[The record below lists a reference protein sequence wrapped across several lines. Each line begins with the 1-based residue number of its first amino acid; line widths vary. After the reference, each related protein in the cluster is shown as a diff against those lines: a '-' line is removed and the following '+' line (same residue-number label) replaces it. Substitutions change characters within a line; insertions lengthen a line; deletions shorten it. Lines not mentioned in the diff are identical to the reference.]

1 MAPERGVAPPARP
14 CGTMAVLFL
23 RWVFKILNSGK
34 EHELMNRSARLVAV
48 FAVAAALLSATG
60 CQMLKARDQL
70 NKGVQAYKSANY
82 EQAIDHF
89 RNAVR
94 LDPQLKVAKL
104 YLATAYTSQYVPGVE
119 TKENIAMAEQ
129 AVEQYKAVLGDD
141 PQNVTSLKGI
151 AYLYMQM
158 KRFDEAREYYKKS
171 IAADPND
178 PDVYYSIGVLDWTA
192 VYKDTADRKRKEGL
206 QIDDEMKG
214 KRDIKLCADI
224 KAANENRADEGLSML
239 QNAMQK
245 RQDYD
250 DAMVYVNLIY
260 LRKADMECS
269 DPEVRAQDRKM
280 SEEWSNKAMDARKR
294 KQEAAAKKST
304 GGIVL
309 DTPDT
314 KK

>member
-1 MAPERGVAPPARP
+1 
-14 CGTMAVLFL
+14 
-23 RWVFKILNSGK
+23 
-34 EHELMNRSARLVAV
+34 MNRSTRLVAV

-82 EQAIDHF
+82 ETAIDHF

-119 TKENIAMAEQ
+119 TPENIAMAQQ
-129 AVEQYKAVLGDD
+129 AIEQYKAVLAEDA
-141 PQNVTSLKGI
+141 QNVTSLKGI

-158 KRFDEAREYYKKS
+158 KKFDEARDYYKKS

-192 VYKDTADRKRKEGL
+192 VYKDTADRKSKEGL
-206 QIDDEMKG
+206 KIDDEMKG
-214 KRDIKLCADI
+214 KRDTKLCADI
-224 KAANENRADEGLSML
+224 KAANEDRADEGLSML

-269 DPEVRAQDRKM
+269 DPEVRAQDKKM

-294 KQEAAAKKST
+294 KQEAAAKKGNS
-304 GGIVL
+304 GIVL

>member
-1 MAPERGVAPPARP
+1 
-14 CGTMAVLFL
+14 
-23 RWVFKILNSGK
+23 
-34 EHELMNRSARLVAV
+34 MNRSARLVAV

-129 AVEQYKAVLGDD
+129 AVEQYKAVLAEDA
-141 PQNVTSLKGI
+141 QNVTSLKGI

-192 VYKDTADRKRKEGL
+192 VYKDTADRKSKEGL
-206 QIDDEMKG
+206 KIDDEMKG
-214 KRDIKLCADI
+214 KRDTKLCADI
-224 KAANENRADEGLSML
+224 KAANEDRADEGLSML

-260 LRKADMECS
+260 LRKADMECN
-269 DPEVRAQDRKM
+269 DAEVRAQDRKM

-294 KQEAAAKKST
+294 KQEAAAKKSS

>member
-1 MAPERGVAPPARP
+1 
-14 CGTMAVLFL
+14 
-23 RWVFKILNSGK
+23 
-34 EHELMNRSARLVAV
+34 MNRSARLVAV

-70 NKGVQAYKSANY
+70 NKGVQAYKNARY
-82 EQAIDHF
+82 EEAIDHF
-89 RNAVR
+89 RNAAR

-104 YLATAYTSQYVPGVE
+104 YLATAYTSQYVPGVD

-129 AVEQYKAVLGDD
+129 AIDQYKAVLGDD
-141 PQNVTSLKGI
+141 AQNVTSLKGI

-158 KRFDEAREYYKKS
+158 KRFDEARDYYKKS

-192 VYKDTADRKRKEGL
+192 VYKDTADRKAKEGL
-206 QIDDEMKG
+206 KIDDEMKG
-214 KRDIKLCADI
+214 KRDAKLCADI
-224 KAANENRADEGLSML
+224 KAANEARADEGLSML

-250 DAMVYVNLIY
+250 DAMVYVNLLY
-260 LRKADMECS
+260 LRKADMECT
-269 DPEVRAQDRKM
+269 DPEVRAQDKKL

-294 KQEAAAKKST
+294 KQEAAAKKGG

>member
-1 MAPERGVAPPARP
+1 
-14 CGTMAVLFL
+14 
-23 RWVFKILNSGK
+23 
-34 EHELMNRSARLVAV
+34 MNRSARLVAV

-129 AVEQYKAVLGDD
+129 AIEQYKAVLAEDT
-141 PQNVTSLKGI
+141 QNVTSLKGI

-158 KRFDEAREYYKKS
+158 KKFDEAREYYKKS

-192 VYKDTADRKRKEGL
+192 VYKDTADRKSKEGL
-206 QIDDEMKG
+206 KIDDEMKG
-214 KRDIKLCADI
+214 KRDTKLCADI
-224 KAANENRADEGLSML
+224 KAANEARADEGLSML

-250 DAMVYVNLIY
+250 DAMVYVNLLY

-269 DPEVRAQDRKM
+269 DPEVRAQDKKM

-294 KQEAAAKKST
+294 KQEAAAKKGS

>member
-1 MAPERGVAPPARP
+1 
-14 CGTMAVLFL
+14 
-23 RWVFKILNSGK
+23 
-34 EHELMNRSARLVAV
+34 MNRSARLVAV

-129 AVEQYKAVLGDD
+129 AVEQYKAVLAEDA
-141 PQNVTSLKGI
+141 QNVTSLKGI

-192 VYKDTADRKRKEGL
+192 VYKDTADRKSKEGL
-206 QIDDEMKG
+206 KIDDEMKG
-214 KRDIKLCADI
+214 KRDTKLCADI
-224 KAANENRADEGLSML
+224 KAANGDRADEGLSML

-260 LRKADMECS
+260 LRKADMECN
-269 DPEVRAQDRKM
+269 DAEVRAQDRKM

-294 KQEAAAKKST
+294 KQEAAAKKSS

>member
-1 MAPERGVAPPARP
+1 
-14 CGTMAVLFL
+14 
-23 RWVFKILNSGK
+23 
-34 EHELMNRSARLVAV
+34 MNRSARLVAV

-129 AVEQYKAVLGDD
+129 AVEQYKAVLAEDA
-141 PQNVTSLKGI
+141 QNVTSLKGI

-192 VYKDTADRKRKEGL
+192 VYKDTADRKSKEGL
-206 QIDDEMKG
+206 KIDDEMKG
-214 KRDIKLCADI
+214 KRDTKLCADI
-224 KAANENRADEGLSML
+224 KAANGDRADEGLSML

-250 DAMVYVNLIY
+250 DAMVYVNLLY
-260 LRKADMECS
+260 LRKADMECN
-269 DPEVRAQDRKM
+269 DAEVRAQDRKM

-294 KQEAAAKKST
+294 KQEAAAKKSS

>member
-1 MAPERGVAPPARP
+1 
-14 CGTMAVLFL
+14 
-23 RWVFKILNSGK
+23 
-34 EHELMNRSARLVAV
+34 MNTSARLVAV

-129 AVEQYKAVLGDD
+129 AIEQYKAVLAEDS
-141 PQNVTSLKGI
+141 QNVTSLKGI

-158 KRFDEAREYYKKS
+158 KKFDEARDYYRKS

-192 VYKDTADRKRKEGL
+192 VYKDTADRKSKEGL
-206 QIDDEMKG
+206 KIDDEMKG
-214 KRDIKLCADI
+214 KRDTKLCADI
-224 KAANENRADEGLSML
+224 KAANEARADEGLSML

-260 LRKADMECS
+260 LRKADMECT
-269 DPEVRAQDRKM
+269 DPEVRAQDRKL

-294 KQEAAAKKST
+294 KQEAAAKKSS

>member
-1 MAPERGVAPPARP
+1 
-14 CGTMAVLFL
+14 
-23 RWVFKILNSGK
+23 
-34 EHELMNRSARLVAV
+34 MNRSTRLVAV

-82 EQAIDHF
+82 ETAIDHF

-119 TKENIAMAEQ
+119 TPENIAMAQQ
-129 AVEQYKAVLGDD
+129 AIEQYKAVLAEDA
-141 PQNVTSLKGI
+141 QNVTSLKGI

-158 KRFDEAREYYKKS
+158 KKFDEARDYYKKS

-192 VYKDTADRKRKEGL
+192 VYKDTADRKSKEGL
-206 QIDDEMKG
+206 KIDDEMKG
-214 KRDIKLCADI
+214 KRDTKLCADI
-224 KAANENRADEGLSML
+224 KAANEDRADEGLNML

-269 DPEVRAQDRKM
+269 DPEVRAQDKKM

-294 KQEAAAKKST
+294 KQEAAAKKGNS
-304 GGIVL
+304 GIVL